1 MERKFSLYDI
11 EQFMREAGATRITED
26 AVVDLER
33 ELSKLAEKLT
43 DEALDYA
50 KHAGRKKLIK
60 RSDILLLKDGKI
72 RRRPRHLIR
81 VGVPG
86 DSLPRNNRTIRV

>member
-50 KHAGRKKLIK
+50 RHAGRSKLI
-60 RSDILLLKDGKI
+60 RRTDILLLKDSKA
-72 RRRPRHLIR
+72 RRRPRALMR
-81 VGVPG
+81 VGMPG
-86 DSLPRNNRTIRV
+86 DLLPRKNRTIRV